1 MNTPIKNLLDNGY
14 VIFKNKLSHK
24 VCDDLVLKIEKL
36 LQKKRGK
43 KNDVDEGSVY
53 GQEII
58 RDLVLRDPKNFL
70 QLISNKTIVKILD
83 NLFKD
88 TFILENIMASNSV
101 NVEKN
106 YKRIV
111 HIDSHLPTKDPK
123 LTTDAVA
130 MVCLDDFTKS
140 NGATKIWP
148 NSHLSGVRIHHERH
162 KFKKYKRKPVY
173 VEAPKGSIVIFLGQ
187 LWHQIGKNINS
198 KRRWGILIHYK
209 RWWIKPSTDFTK
221 CGKNI
226 YRLLNR
232 KQKELFGFN
241 SIVPKFNLKTHSRN
255 AKTLRKITRLDSSYE
270 KVLRY

>member
-1 MNTPIKNLLDNGY
+1 IFIKNLNFKKLFVINTHLNIEKECFIKSDMNTPIKNLLDNGY

-111 HIDSHLPTKDPK
+111 HIDSHLPTKD
-123 LTTDAVA
+123 
-130 MVCLDDFTKS
+130 
-140 NGATKIWP
+140 
-148 NSHLSGVRIHHERH
+148 
-162 KFKKYKRKPVY
+162 
-173 VEAPKGSIVIFLGQ
+173 
-187 LWHQIGKNINS
+187 
-198 KRRWGILIHYK
+198 
-209 RWWIKPSTDFTK
+209 
-221 CGKNI
+221 
-226 YRLLNR
+226 
-232 KQKELFGFN
+232 
-241 SIVPKFNLKTHSRN
+241 
-255 AKTLRKITRLDSSYE
+255 
-270 KVLRY
+270 